1 MCGNAL
7 YLKGMIIDRFILFL
21 FLSIVAAYFFPQ
33 LALHG
38 DGNTLETISTVGV
51 SFIFFF
57 YGLKLSLTDIK
68 NGLRNWRLHL
78 VVQCITFVLFPAMLL
93 LLRPLVGRGI
103 DENLWLSFFFLAAL
117 PSTVSSSVVMVSL
130 AKGNVPAAI
139 FNASISGLIGV
150 LITPLWMSFFLVFR
164 TENVFVDVYVGLFT
178 EIILPVM
185 LGLLLQ
191 RYAGKWARKHSK
203 ALSTFDR
210 LVILLIVYGSFAH
223 SFADGIF
230 GEVGYKHLVFVAMGV
245 VVLFILVYWLT
256 HLVSKLLGFS
266 REDEITA
273 LFCGSKKSL
282 THGSVFGKFLFVNNP
297 YAGLYFLPIML
308 YHAFQILVI
317 SVIANNM
324 QKKADL

>member
-1 MCGNAL
+1 M
-7 YLKGMIIDRFILFL
+7 
-21 FLSIVAAYFFPQ
+21 
-33 LALHG
+33 
-38 DGNTLETISTVGV
+38 
-51 SFIFFF
+51 
-57 YGLKLSLTDIK
+57 
-68 NGLRNWRLHL
+68 
-78 VVQCITFVLFPAMLL
+78 
-93 LLRPLVGRGI
+93 
-103 DENLWLSFFFLAAL
+103 AAL

-191 RYAGKWARKHSK
+191 RYAGNWARKHSK

-223 SFADGIF
+223 SFVDGIF
-230 GEVGYKHLVFVAMGV
+230 GEVGYKHLVFVAVGV

-297 YAGLYFLPIML
+297 YAGLYFLPIMSL
-308 YHAFQILVI
+308 SCF
-317 SVIANNM
+317 S
-324 QKKADL
+324 